1 MPKSPKK
8 PSLKTVTT
16 SANKLVRD
24 VEFEVTPDA
33 ISKTIEPWTK
43 SLNAISN
50 EIESLDKKAKD
61 KSAEFVDLNKTF
73 KKTKKEFD
81 KITESIQKLQE
92 NITGYK
98 EKKQKIEEKIK
109 ILSDG
114 KNLNITE
121 VQSSVTLANVA
132 IEKLEGKCKELQTA
146 QSQCANKADALEKI
160 LNSNG
165 LPATLADYAERLTRL
180 NKKFEVLCKQT
191 AELPKNDSEEEA
203 KKLNTPLVMMFEQ
216 ETKTKA
222 LVTQISTNVLNAY
235 PKLKMTSTEKKE

>member
-33 ISKTIEPWTK
+33 FSKTIEPWTK
-43 SLNAISN
+43 TLNAISN
-50 EIESLDKKAKD
+50 EIKSLDEKTKD

-73 KKTKKEFD
+73 KKTKKELD
-81 KITESIQKLQE
+81 KITENIQKLQDD
-92 NITGYK
+92 ITDYQ
-98 EKKQKIEEKIK
+98 EKNKKIEEKIK
-109 ILSDG
+109 ILSED
-114 KNLNITE
+114 KNLNTSE
-121 VQSSVTLANVA
+121 VQTLVTRANAA
-132 IEKLEGKCKELQTA
+132 IGKLEEKLKELQAA
-146 QSQCANKADALEKI
+146 QTQCASKADALEKI

-165 LPATLADYAERLTRL
+165 LPATLADYAERLTRM